1 MEDILQNVKDML
13 HQKAGI
19 KNINTLHGSIEN
31 WFCIDEFFIKL
42 DNNLFME
49 GSYDWGKN

>member
-19 KNINTLHGSIEN
+19 KNINTLHCSIEN
-31 WFCIDEFFIKL
+31 WFCIDEFF
-42 DNNLFME
+42 
-49 GSYDWGKN
+49 Y